1 MLKSALIANID
12 NTSVCGTNPIMST
25 NVTDSEPYFFYALII
40 ENCLVGVAVIFVIW
54 EHIDR
59 YLEVI
64 NDEEIRPEADLSR
77 RVATM
82 AATQRGNRV
91 DSAVAS
97 KGLCGLLVLVASVI
111 CLTYSVDVSLFAL
124 MVLTILATLIGF
136 KRGSKMRWSAD
147 PPSYTEPIHR
157 MQSLEFHSEEQSDLN
172 DILLRLS
179 AFGQL
184 TYAVFSVVAGGMG
197 ANMTQEP
204 NFLIMFTG
212 TLTVLQALL
221 QLHFIA
227 DVSRRKVPLPEQ
239 ECGKPARQAVNFLL
253 ICNVIMWL
261 IYTIKAQQDLDSP
274 VEFDMNGFV
283 AWSVVQRFT
292 LPLCVFHCFHSAMT
306 LGNIWNSSN
315 KTRVD

>member
-1 MLKSALIANID
+1 
-12 NTSVCGTNPIMST
+12 MST
-25 NVTDSEPYFFYALII
+25 NVTDSESYFFYALII
-40 ENCLVGVAVIFVIW
+40 ENCLVGVALIFVIW
-54 EHIDR
+54 EHICR
-59 YLEVI
+59 NLEVT

-124 MVLTILATLIGF
+124 MVISILATVIGF
-136 KRGSKMRWSAD
+136 KRV
-147 PPSYTEPIHR
+147 
-157 MQSLEFHSEEQSDLN
+157 QSLEFHSEEQSDLD

-184 TYAVFSVVAGGMG
+184 TYAVSSVVAGGMG
-197 ANMTQEP
+197 ANMTHEP
-204 NFLIMFTG
+204 NFLVMFTG
-212 TLTVLQALL
+212 TLTALQAIL
-221 QLHFIA
+221 QQHFIA
-227 DVSRRKVPLPEQ
+227 DVSRRKVPLPDQ
-239 ECGKPARQAVNFLL
+239 ECGKPARQAVNFLFV
-253 ICNVIMWL
+253 CNVIMWL
-261 IYTIKAQQDLDSP
+261 IYTIKAQQDLASP

-306 LGNIWNSSN
+306 LVNIWNRSN